1 MYEKV
6 TVIGLGTLGGYLCK
20 NLSEQDSIRE
30 LVIVDYDIV
39 ESKNVFKS
47 IYNFSDIGEYKAN
60 ALYEMLKHDVTVT
73 KMITEYVEGKTILPK
88 SELIIDC
95 RDVVC
100 DRKDEIDVRLYISDK
115 NLIIDCRKQ
124 VTNHCE
130 YNGEYSTNLTSNEIK
145 RASYFASQIIESG
158 QIKSMMKNQLIQKIN
173 LNLLNTVVTRSIKK
187 SIDNKVDIIYDVQDQ
202 PRKIYCIDENIL
214 PIMKLNSSSD
224 INVFIGSRKNSSGKN
239 RSPLSVI
246 PKKTL
251 NTSTDIITY
260 LNDII
265 KTQPGVTNFIL
276 TVRYENGERFIEL
289 LEETG
294 AA

>member
-1 MYEKV
+1 MW
-6 TVIGLGTLGGYLCK
+6 
-20 NLSEQDSIRE
+20 E